1 MLGREDIDKV
11 EESLSRQAVV
21 ALLGP
26 RQVGKTT
33 LALEL
38 AKKRKSLYLDLE
50 LKSDRVKLE
59 EAELFLQQYEDHL
72 VILDEIHYVPE
83 IFSTLRGLIDQGR
96 RRGKRV
102 GRFLILGSASMELLK
117 QSETLAGRIEY
128 IELGPFSVLE
138 VGSTRENR
146 DALWLRGG
154 FPESFLAQNN
164 NESFCWRENFIRTYL
179 ERDVP
184 QFGPRIPSEVLGRF
198 WTMLAH
204 NQGTLLNATRLAS
217 GLVVSVPT
225 IMTYVG
231 LLKDLLLVRRLLPYH
246 SNVGKR
252 MIKSPKTYIRDSGL
266 LHALLNIE
274 NMDALLGHPIVG
286 LSWEGFIIENLLS
299 VVPPRTQASFYR
311 TAAGAE
317 IDLVLDFGGQNGV
330 WAFEIKRSLQPKP
343 EKGFHHGLEDL
354 KPSKAFVVYAG
365 DDRYPVDKKIEAIGI
380 NELIKE
386 LIKC

>member
-128 IELGPFSVLE
+128 IELGPFSV
-138 VGSTRENR
+138 
-146 DALWLRGG
+146 
-154 FPESFLAQNN
+154 
-164 NESFCWRENFIRTYL
+164 
-179 ERDVP
+179 
-184 QFGPRIPSEVLGRF
+184 
-198 WTMLAH
+198 
-204 NQGTLLNATRLAS
+204 
-217 GLVVSVPT
+217 
-225 IMTYVG
+225 
-231 LLKDLLLVRRLLPYH
+231 
-246 SNVGKR
+246 
-252 MIKSPKTYIRDSGL
+252 
-266 LHALLNIE
+266 
-274 NMDALLGHPIVG
+274 
-286 LSWEGFIIENLLS
+286 
-299 VVPPRTQASFYR
+299 
-311 TAAGAE
+311 
-317 IDLVLDFGGQNGV
+317 
-330 WAFEIKRSLQPKP
+330 
-343 EKGFHHGLEDL
+343 
-354 KPSKAFVVYAG
+354 
-365 DDRYPVDKKIEAIGI
+365 
-380 NELIKE
+380 
-386 LIKC
+386 